1 MATVMTQADVDR
13 KRRLDRLPA
22 AIANAAD
29 PWSRAVKGHDSAV
42 ADRESADQQHPD
54 FVNPP
59 ALQRVGYYM
68 RLAIYPSNFF
78 AELTAGA
85 ATAMY
90 LAGAL
95 LNVGTD
101 YMWIPPIVFASV
113 VLATEMFV
121 AHAREGDRDELWR
134 PPVGWT
140 AAAVLILVTLVG
152 LQATSQLVDSI
163 KPVIE
168 GEPRRLVSD
177 LEWFEWAR
185 IGFFCAL
192 LGVLHA
198 AVLFGGRAQENA
210 LAYGVFRANR
220 RLIGIRVS
228 LHDSAQRAAMED
240 FSKLVSAYNTH
251 RQAHV
256 ARGLDPGPMPAF
268 DAATRA
274 MLTRMTQQTP
284 AATTAVPPTPPTNAS
299 SGAPTSPVAA
309 QSVEPATPVDE
320 GTQSAEETAS
330 HDAGLEDENAY
341 LRGILAARTR
351 NEDGEV
357 RPVR

>member
-1 MATVMTQADVDR
+1 MATVMTQVDADR
-13 KRRLDRLPA
+13 KRHLDRLPA
-22 AIANAAD
+22 AIANAAG
-29 PWSRAVKGHDSAV
+29 PWSRAVKGHDSAI
-42 ADRESADQQHPD
+42 ADREAADQQHPD

-59 ALQRVGYYM
+59 AMQRVGYYM
-68 RLAIYPSNFF
+68 RLAVYPANFF

-90 LAGAL
+90 IARAL
-95 LNVGTD
+95 LNVGDD
-101 YMWIPPIVFASV
+101 YMWIPPFVFASV

-121 AHAREGDRDELWR
+121 AHTREGDFDELGR
-134 PPVGWT
+134 APVGWT
-140 AAAVLILVTLVG
+140 AAAVVILVTLVG
-152 LQATSQLVDSI
+152 LQATSQLVDAI
-163 KPVIE
+163 KPIID
-168 GEPRRLVSD
+168 GESRRLVSD
-177 LEWFEWAR
+177 LEWFELAR

-210 LAYGVFRANR
+210 LAYGVFRTNR
-220 RLIGIRVS
+220 RMTGIRVW

-240 FSKLVSAYNTH
+240 FSKLVTAYNTY
-251 RQAHV
+251 REAHV
-256 ARGLDPGPMPAF
+256 ARGFDPGPMPAF

-274 MLTRMTQQTP
+274 MLTRMTQQTQ
-284 AATTAVPPTPPTNAS
+284 AAAAAVPPPPPANTS
-299 SGAPTSPVAA
+299 SGTPISPVAA
-309 QSVEPATPVDE
+309 QSVGPATSVDE
-320 GTQSAEETAS
+320 GTQSAEEAAS
-330 HDAGLEDENAY
+330 HDAGLEGENAY